1 MTAIMFHNLCLARR
15 HAVAILASMTLA
27 LAGLP
32 AGAQSSSVGSFAEA
46 AARAAAAAGAGFAR
60 RSSLQQMYSGTAVR
74 PFWTANGRPTR
85 QALAVIG
92 ILGDVATR
100 GLDARNYGSAEL
112 ATMAGTLDGR
122 SDSTRLARFDVALS
136 RSVIQLLGDLHEGR
150 TDPSRLGFHLPPSH
164 SNLDLAAMAVDMSAA
179 PDPNVVITSAEPVY
193 TGYRALEATLARYR
207 TLAADT
213 SLKAPP
219 PAKGTLHVGDSY
231 AGAEIL
237 RRLLVALGDLSP
249 SAAAADATQ
258 GAQYSTTLSTA
269 VAAFQRRHG
278 LVADGVAGPS
288 TMRALRVP
296 LAHRVQQIELTLERW
311 RWLPDSVPSRYA
323 VVNIPGFRLY
333 LFENDRYASKPEI
346 RMNVI
351 VGRAGRS
358 RATPIFTGTMSQV
371 VIRPYWDVPASIAR
385 NEIIPATRRR
395 WGYFADQNLEIVSG
409 GDVGARV
416 YPLSSANL
424 SRVASGSLRIRQRPG
439 PNNSLGLIKFLFPNE
454 FNVYLH
460 DTPAQSLFSQ
470 SQRDFSHGCIRVQ
483 DPLSLAEF
491 VLRDQDG
498 WIRSSI
504 DSAMHGTKTIRISM
518 SRPVAVY
525 ILYQTAVVAPEGI
538 VYFYDDLYGHDA
550 RLAQTLAR
558 SRPPAWTY

>member
-1 MTAIMFHNLCLARR
+1 
-15 HAVAILASMTLA
+15 
-27 LAGLP
+27 
-32 AGAQSSSVGSFAEA
+32 
-46 AARAAAAAGAGFAR
+46 
-60 RSSLQQMYSGTAVR
+60 
-74 PFWTANGRPTR
+74 
-85 QALAVIG
+85 
-92 ILGDVATR
+92 
-100 GLDARNYGSAEL
+100 
-112 ATMAGTLDGR
+112 
-122 SDSTRLARFDVALS
+122 
-136 RSVIQLLGDLHEGR
+136 
-150 TDPSRLGFHLPPSH
+150 
-164 SNLDLAAMAVDMSAA
+164 
-179 PDPNVVITSAEPVY
+179 VY
-193 TGYRALEATLARYR
+193 TGYKALETTLARYR

-213 SLKAPP
+213 SLKVP
-219 PAKGTLHVGDSY
+219 PATRTLHVGDSY
-231 AGAEIL
+231 AGAETL

-258 GAQYSTTLSTA
+258 GEPYTTTLSTA
-269 VAAFQRRHG
+269 VAAFQHRHG
-278 LVADGVAGPS
+278 LTDDGVAGPA

-311 RWLPDSVPSRYA
+311 RWLPDSVPPRYA
-323 VVNIPGFRLY
+323 VVNNPGFRLY

-351 VGRAGRS
+351 VGRAGR

-371 VIRPYWDVPASIAR
+371 VIRPYWDVPPSIAR

-395 WGYFADQNLEIVSG
+395 WGYFADQDLEIVSG
-409 GDVGARV
+409 GDVGAAI

-491 VLRDQDG
+491 VLRNQDG
-498 WIRSSI
+498 WNRSSI
-504 DSAMHGTKTIRISM
+504 DSAMHGTKTMRISVA
-518 SRPVAVY
+518 RPVAVY
-525 ILYQTAVVAPEGI
+525 VLYQTAVVAPEGT

-550 RLAQTLAR
+550 TLAQTLAR
-558 SRPPAWTY
+558 SRPRVQ

>member
-1 MTAIMFHNLCLARR
+1 MLHNLRLARR
-15 HAVAILASMTLA
+15 HAGAILTWMTLA

-46 AARAAAAAGAGFAR
+46 AARAAATAGAGFAR

-74 PFWTANGRPTR
+74 PFWTATGRPTR
-85 QALAVIG
+85 QAMAVIG

-100 GLDARNYGSAEL
+100 GLDARNYASTEL

-122 SDSTRLARFDVALS
+122 SDSTQLARFDVALS

-150 TDPSRLGFHLPPSH
+150 TDPRKLGFHLPPSH
-164 SNLDLAAMAVDMSAA
+164 SNLDLAAMAVDVSAA

-193 TGYRALEATLARYR
+193 TGYRALEAMLARYR
-207 TLAADT
+207 TLAADPGLT
-213 SLKAPP
+213 APP
-219 PAKGTLHVGDSY
+219 PASGTLHVGDSY
-231 AGAEIL
+231 AGAESL

-249 SAAAADATQ
+249 SAAASDAAQ
-258 GAQYSTTLSTA
+258 GAQQYTTTLSTA

-278 LVADGVAGPS
+278 LLDDGVAGPA

-311 RWLPDSVPSRYA
+311 RWLPDSVPPRYA

-351 VGRAGRS
+351 VGRAGRT
-358 RATPIFTGTMSQV
+358 RATPIFTGTMSEV
-371 VIRPYWDVPASIAR
+371 VLRPYWDVPISISR
-385 NEIIPATRRR
+385 NEIIPAARSRS
-395 WGYFADQNLEIVSG
+395 GYFADQNLEIVSG
-409 GDVGARV
+409 GDVGAAI

-491 VLRDQDG
+491 VLRNQDG
-498 WIRSSI
+498 WNRSSI
-504 DSAMHGTKTIRISM
+504 DSAMHGTKTMRISV

-558 SRPPAWTY
+558 SRPRVQ

>member
-1 MTAIMFHNLCLARR
+1 MLHNLRLARR
-15 HAVAILASMTLA
+15 HALAILTSITVAVSGAPLH
-27 LAGLP
+27 
-32 AGAQSSSVGSFAEA
+32 AQSSGGAE
-46 AARAAAAAGAGFAR
+46 
-60 RSSLQQMYSGTAVR
+60 R
-74 PFWTANGRPTR
+74 PVWTANGRPTR
-85 QALAVIG
+85 QALAVID
-92 ILGDVATR
+92 ILGNVATR
-100 GLDARNYGSAEL
+100 GLDPRDYDSAEL
-112 ATMAGTLDGR
+112 ANMARALSPS
-122 SDSTRLARFDVALS
+122 SDSTQFARFDAAMT
-136 RSVIQLLGDLHEGR
+136 RSLIRLFTDLHEGR
-150 TDPSRLGFHLPPSH
+150 TDPRRIGFHLPPH
-164 SNLDLAAMAVDMSAA
+164 SQLDLAAMALGASTAL
-179 PDPNVVITSAEPVY
+179 DPNVVITGAEPVY

-219 PAKGTLHVGDSY
+219 PATGTLHVGDGY
-231 AGAEIL
+231 AGAESL

-249 SAAAADATQ
+249 DSAAADAAQ
-258 GAQYSTTLSTA
+258 GAQYTTTLSTA

-278 LVADGVAGPS
+278 LADDGVAGPA
-288 TMRALRVP
+288 TMRTLRVP
-296 LAHRVQQIELTLERW
+296 LARRVQQIELTLERW
-311 RWLPDSVPSRYA
+311 RWLPDTVPPRYA

-358 RATPIFTGTMSQV
+358 RATPIFTRTMNEV
-371 VIRPYWDVPASIAR
+371 VFRPYWDVPISIAR

-395 WGYFADQNLEIVSG
+395 SGYFADQNLEIVSG
-409 GDVGARV
+409 GDFGARI
-416 YPLSSANL
+416 YPLNSANL

-460 DTPAQSLFSQ
+460 DTPARALFSQ

-483 DPLSLAEF
+483 DPLALAEF
-491 VLRDQDG
+491 VLRNQDG
-498 WIRSSI
+498 WNRSSI
-504 DSAMHGTKTIRISM
+504 DSAMHGTKTMRISV

-538 VYFYDDLYGHDA
+538 VYFYDDVYGHDA

-558 SRPPAWTY
+558 SRPRVQ

>member
-1 MTAIMFHNLCLARR
+1 MLHNLPLARR
-15 HAVAILASMTLA
+15 HAVAILTSMALA
-27 LAGLP
+27 LTGLP
-32 AGAQSSSVGSFAEA
+32 VGAQSSSVGSFAEA
-46 AARAAAAAGAGFAR
+46 AARAAATAGAGFTR
-60 RSSLQQMYSGTAVR
+60 RSSLQQMYNGTAVR

-85 QALAVIG
+85 QAMAVIG

-100 GLDARNYGSAEL
+100 GLDAHDYASTEL
-112 ATMAGTLDGR
+112 ATMAGALDGR
-122 SDSTRLARFDVALS
+122 SDSTQLARFDVALS
-136 RSVIQLLGDLHEGR
+136 RSVVQLLGDLHEGR

-164 SNLDLAAMAVDMSAA
+164 SNLNLAAMAVDVSTA
-179 PDPNVVITSAEPVY
+179 PDPNVVMTSAEPVY
-193 TGYRALEATLARYR
+193 TGYKALETTLARYR

-219 PAKGTLHVGDSY
+219 PATRTLHVGDSY
-231 AGAEIL
+231 AGAETL
-237 RRLLVALGDLSP
+237 RRLLVALGDLS
-249 SAAAADATQ
+249 SSAADADAAQ
-258 GAQYSTTLSTA
+258 GAQYTTTLSTA

-278 LVADGVAGPS
+278 LVADGVAGPA

-296 LAHRVQQIELTLERW
+296 LVHRVQQIELTLERW
-311 RWLPDSVPSRYA
+311 RWLPDSVPPRYA

-351 VGRAGRS
+351 VGRAGR
-358 RATPIFTGTMSQV
+358 RATPIFTGTMNQV
-371 VIRPYWDVPASIAR
+371 VVRPYWDVPPSIAR

-409 GDVGARV
+409 GDVGASV

-460 DTPAQSLFSQ
+460 DTPAQALFSQ

-491 VLRDQDG
+491 VLRNQDD
-498 WIRSSI
+498 WNRSSI
-504 DSAMHGTKTIRISM
+504 DSAMHGTKTMRISV

-525 ILYQTAVVAPEGI
+525 VLYQTAVVAPEGT

-550 RLAQTLAR
+550 TLAQTLAR
-558 SRPPAWTY
+558 SRPRVQ